1 MSIAN
6 ITMHNESSI
15 DRFFR
20 SGIKLPHLRVLVAL
34 AEFGQITRV
43 AAAFHVTQ
51 PAISRQIAEIEQAM
65 GVSVVNRVGNTLELT
80 NVGEVMVACGRE
92 ILRQLEFARRDVNAL
107 AAGAGG
113 HLRFGAV
120 ATIPEPL
127 ISSAMQIFLRRA
139 PSASVSF
146 VEGTLDRL
154 IKMLDEGELDIAIGR
169 NRVATAQTQLRQESL
184 HSESFVFVA
193 SAHHPLGQF
202 EKAVDWNDLRGCR
215 WITPIHGSPAYSTLI
230 ETLSEH
236 GIVLGANNVE
246 SSALSLNIALLTR
259 GEFVAIL
266 PLSIARQH
274 AMRGHMRILPLPPL
288 EPLTEVV
295 AYWRVDALR
304 GAELLFVEC
313 LKEVANEMQND

>member
-1 MSIAN
+1 MQN
-6 ITMHNESSI
+6 DDSI

-20 SGIKLPHLRVLVAL
+20 SGLKLPHLRILVAL
-34 AEFGQITRV
+34 AELGQITRV
-43 AAAFHVTQ
+43 ATAFHVTQ

-65 GVSVVNRVGNTLELT
+65 GVSVVNRVGNALEFT
-80 NVGEVMVACGRE
+80 SIGEVIVTSGRE
-92 ILRQLEFARRDVNAL
+92 ILRQLELARRDVQAL
-107 AAGAGG
+107 AAGTGG

-127 ISSAMQIFLRRA
+127 IADAVQLFLRRA
-139 PSASVSF
+139 PSASLSF

-202 EKAVDWNDLRGCR
+202 DKTVEWNDLRGCR
-215 WITPIHGSPAYSTLI
+215 WITPLHGSPAYATLI
-230 ETLSEH
+230 ETLSAH
-236 GIVLGANNVE
+236 GIVPGASNVE
-246 SSALSLNIALLTR
+246 SSALSLNITLLTR

-266 PLSIARQH
+266 PLSTARLH

-288 EPLTEVV
+288 EPLTEIV

-313 LKEVANEMQND
+313 LKEAANEIRKE